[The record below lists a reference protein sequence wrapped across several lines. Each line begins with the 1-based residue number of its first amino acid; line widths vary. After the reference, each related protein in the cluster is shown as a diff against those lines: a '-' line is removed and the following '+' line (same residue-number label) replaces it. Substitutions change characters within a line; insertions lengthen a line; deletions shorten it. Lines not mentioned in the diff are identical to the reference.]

1 MRSVDQLRDPAD
13 KAAKLYDA
21 RLKLGPDAMA
31 VLQAI
36 GAGRAV
42 QRNATTSLLM
52 YLRLV
57 DPSLKLTNSGLAV
70 LAKYPVS

>member
-1 MRSVDQLRDPAD
+1 
-13 KAAKLYDA
+13 
-21 RLKLGPDAMA
+21 MA

-42 QRNATTSLLM
+42 QRNTTTSLLM

-57 DPSLKLTNSGLAV
+57 DPSLKLTEAGCEV
-70 LAKYPVS
+70 LTKAGN